1 MFQSSSKRLR
11 AWMSRFEDVFD
22 DVLGDPPVDAR
33 RPTNANRSTWS
44 AHPHRRP
51 LRSHRRRRPGSVA
64 PAPAV
69 CISPVRAKREQG
81 GRERAVR

>member
-11 AWMSRFEDVFD
+11 AWMSRFEEIVD

-33 RPTNANRSTWS
+33 RPTTNRSTWS
-44 AHPHRRP
+44 AHPHRMP

-69 CISPVRAKREQG
+69 CISPVRATREQG
-81 GRERAVR
+81 EREQAVR

>member
-11 AWMSRFEDVFD
+11 AWMSRFEDVLD

-33 RPTNANRSTWS
+33 HASTNRSTWS
-44 AHPHRRP
+44 AHPHRKP
-51 LRSHRRRRPGSVA
+51 LRPHRRRRPGSVA

-69 CISPVRAKREQG
+69 CISPVRAAREQG
-81 GRERAVR
+81 GRERAAR

>member
-1 MFQSSSKRLR
+1 MFQPSSKRLR
-11 AWMSRFEDVFD
+11 AWMSRFDGVLD

-33 RPTNANRSTWS
+33 RPATNRSTWS
-44 AHPHRRP
+44 AHSHRRP

-81 GRERAVR
+81 GRERALR